1 MSAGV
6 ILAVES
12 SAGMASAIVSAA
24 HSGAEASCQHE
35 AQHGH
40 AGWIV
45 SLIDKALS
53 DSGFDYSDIGQI
65 LVGCGPGSFTGVR
78 VAIAAAKGIGLPLN
92 ITPIGLSS
100 LAALACQD
108 MACQDRLGKHPII
121 SIIDSRRH
129 SLFFQLFA
137 PDMTPL
143 SPIIDGDVSTIAA
156 GISPQQSSW
165 IITGHNHPQIA
176 EELAASG
183 VSVLCGQSLYPHA
196 RGLLTYYRCHQC
208 LPIDLEPLYLAAPI
222 LGHQSV

>member
-6 ILAVES
+6 ILAIES

-24 HSGAEASCQHE
+24 HSGAEAFCQHE

-53 DSGFDYSDIGQI
+53 DSGFDYSDIDQI

-92 ITPIGLSS
+92 ITPTGLSS

-108 MACQDRLGKHPII
+108 MDGKNSIV

-143 SPIIDGDVSTIAA
+143 SPIIDGDEAAIAA
-156 GISPQQSSW
+156 AIAQQQTDSSW
-165 IITGHNHPQIA
+165 IINGHNHQKIA
-176 EELAASG
+176 EQLAASG
-183 VSVLCGQSLYPHA
+183 ISVLCGQSLYPHA
-196 RGLLTYYRCHQC
+196 SGLLTHYRNHS
-208 LPIDLEPLYLAAPI
+208 PPHIDLEPLYLAAPI